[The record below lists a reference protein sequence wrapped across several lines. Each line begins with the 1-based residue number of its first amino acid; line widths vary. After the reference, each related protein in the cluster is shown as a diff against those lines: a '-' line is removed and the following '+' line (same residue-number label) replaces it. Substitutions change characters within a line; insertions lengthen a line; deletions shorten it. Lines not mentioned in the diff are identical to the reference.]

1 MADVIVLDASVLV
14 HALGQMKRWCKIER
28 KEIII
33 VPLEALNTLDLL
45 KKGGTTIAIH
55 ARAASRFLEA
65 QVGTNPRIRV
75 QRDEDFVPWDEIYS
89 AAITSAEAP
98 SLRTPDGV
106 DSSNVTVVVPPE
118 DHAPEW
124 MRQVVCCAEWETRH
138 AKVEAVVPGPS
149 PGPTKPTKVALA
161 VIKPSTGPGAVLDI
175 HDPAIL
181 THIPRTTGDLMRL
194 WAPILGLKLLNVD
207 PGTSDRSDHRPDKHR
222 TSASDGNVPSYRKG
236 GRPPSQDVRGLVEKV
251 KNGVPGNSVVA
262 PGGAGK
268 IRLLTRGEKLDP

>member
-1 MADVIVLDASVLV
+1 M
-14 HALGQMKRWCKIER
+14 
-28 KEIII
+28 
-33 VPLEALNTLDLL
+33 NTLDLL

-75 QRDEDFVPWDEIYS
+75 QRDEDFIPWDEIYS

-98 SLRTPDGV
+98 SFASTEGV
-106 DSSNVTVVVPPE
+106 NASDVTVVVPPE

-124 MRQVVCCAEWETRH
+124 MRQTICCTEWETRH
-138 AKVEAVVPGPS
+138 AKVDTVAPKSS
-149 PGPTKPTKVALA
+149 PGPARPNKVALA
-161 VIKPSTGPGAVLDI
+161 VIKPSTGSNAVLDI

-181 THIPRTTGDLMRL
+181 TYIPRATGDLLRL

-207 PGTSDRSDHRPDKHR
+207 PGALDRSDHRNDKHR
-222 TSASDGNVPSYRKG
+222 ISASDGNVPSYRKG
-236 GRPPSQDVRGLVEKV
+236 GRVPPEDGRGLVEKV
-251 KNGVPGNSVVA
+251 KNGLPGNSVVA